1 MNGSPKESGQKKA
14 VNFVTKS
21 RSTSPKMGRN
31 SLKIEEHSY
40 KQLVFT
46 RILLDSDEKNG
57 PMIKFGHSEKA
68 TKF

>member
-1 MNGSPKESGQKKA
+1 MGVRRNLDRKKA

-57 PMIKFGHSEKA
+57 PMIKFGHFEKA
-68 TKF
+68 TEF